1 MPNLLLITPPF
12 TQLNTPYPATAYL
25 MGFLKT
31 KDIEA
36 AQMDLGIEVILE
48 LFTEHRLREVFE
60 MARPS
65 ATQSVQS
72 RDMTSNAARIFALRE
87 EYLATIDTV
96 IAFLQGKQPTLA
108 RQIASENFLP
118 QAKRF
123 AQLSELE
130 FAFGAMGHQD
140 KAKHLATLYLE
151 DLSDFIVECIDPDF
165 GFSRYAERL
174 GRSANSFDELH
185 DKLQQPPTYIDTI
198 TLDILDKRLAADF
211 PRAAAKSR
219 TENRESNIENPKA
232 ASAKSS
238 IDTQA
243 STVENLPRAV
253 AKSNIANRQS
263 YIAYP
268 TRSADESGLSPASAD
283 ELVCFSVPFPGNLYS
298 AFRCAQHLK
307 ANYPGI
313 KTAMGGGFPNTELR
327 SVSDVRVFEY
337 FDFITLDD
345 GELPL
350 ELLLQY
356 LSTSNKTTSAPA
368 RMRPDEERNSGAAPP
383 IPEKEVSGPG
393 HDSEPPK
400 PLLKRTFH
408 LENGAVIYND
418 FSLQRDYRQSEV
430 GTPDYT
436 GLPLDRYISVIE
448 IANPMHSLWS
458 DGRWNKL
465 TMAHG
470 CYWGKCTFCDVSLD
484 YIGNYQPVQHTML
497 VDRMEELIAQTGETG
512 FHFVD
517 EAAPPAL
524 MRDLALEIIRR
535 KLRLTWWT
543 NIRFEKSFTPD
554 LCRLLQASGCIAVS
568 GGLEVASDRLLDLI
582 QKGVTVEQVARV
594 TGAFTDAGIMVHS
607 YLMYGYP
614 TQTEQETI
622 DSLEMVRQLFQAGV
636 IQSGFWHQFAL
647 TAHSPVGLDPDS
659 YNITPHYNEI
669 TFANNDVQFTDATG
683 IDHEQFSF
691 GLKKSLFNYMH
702 GMCFDYSLDE
712 WFDFEVPATNI
723 SPDYI
728 ADCLDY
734 EEDQL
739 ARPTARIIW
748 LGGEPFLREI
758 EGDLVEISLFDRRDS
773 DLVVLPLEVGQWLV
787 EQLNLLGD
795 RSRKLLTLAAFR
807 ASFEEEFGTELEELW
822 YDEAMD
828 MVRAYGLLVV

>member
-31 KDIEA
+31 KDIPAE
-36 AQMDLGIEVILE
+36 QMDLGIEVILE
-48 LFTEHRLREVFE
+48 LFTPVRLGEMFE
-60 MARPS
+60 MVPKAFGTGAKTELS
-65 ATQSVQS
+65 
-72 RDMTSNAARIFALRE
+72 SNAARIYALRE
-87 EYLATIDTV
+87 EYLATISTV

-108 RQIASENFLP
+108 RQIAGENFLP

-185 DKLQQPPTYIDTI
+185 AKLQEPPTYIDTI
-198 TLDILDKRLAADF
+198 TLEILDRRIEAARPPRRDEGADSSAERLGAILG
-211 PRAAAKSR
+211 
-219 TENRESNIENPKA
+219 TETDGGRSEGN
-232 ASAKSS
+232 
-238 IDTQA
+238 
-243 STVENLPRAV
+243 
-253 AKSNIANRQS
+253 
-263 YIAYP
+263 P
-268 TRSADESGLSPASAD
+268 TRSADESGLPPTSAD
-283 ELVCFSVPFPGNLYS
+283 ELLVCFSVPFPGNLYS

-307 ANYPGI
+307 EKYPGI

-327 SVSDVRVFEY
+327 SVSDVRVFDY
-337 FDFITLDD
+337 FDYITLDD

-350 ELLLQY
+350 ELLLKH
-356 LSTSNKTTSAPA
+356 LSTSSKTSFAPA
-368 RMRPDEERNSGAAPP
+368 A
-383 IPEKEVSGPG
+383 
-393 HDSEPPK
+393 EPPK
-400 PLLKRTFH
+400 GVGGLLKRTFH
-408 LENGAVIYND
+408 LENGEVIYND
-418 FSLQRDYRQSEV
+418 FALQRDYRQSEV

-582 QKGVTVEQVARV
+582 KKGVTVEQVARV

-622 DSLEMVRQLFQAGV
+622 DSLEMVRQLFQAGT

-659 YNITPHYNEI
+659 YNITPHYNKI

-683 IDHEQFSF
+683 IDHERFSY

-702 GMCFDYSLDE
+702 GMCFDYPLEE
-712 WFDFEVPATNI
+712 WFDFEIPATNI

-739 ARPTARIIW
+739 ARPTARMIW
-748 LGGEPFLREI
+748 LGGEPSLRELP
-758 EGDLVEISLFDRRDS
+758 DDTVEISLFDRRDT
-773 DLVVLPLEVGQWLV
+773 DVFVLPAALGHWLV
-787 EQLNLLGD
+787 NQLNLLGD
-795 RSRKLLTLAAFR
+795 RSIKPFTLATFR
-807 ASFEEEFGTELEELW
+807 TSFKEEFGADLEELW